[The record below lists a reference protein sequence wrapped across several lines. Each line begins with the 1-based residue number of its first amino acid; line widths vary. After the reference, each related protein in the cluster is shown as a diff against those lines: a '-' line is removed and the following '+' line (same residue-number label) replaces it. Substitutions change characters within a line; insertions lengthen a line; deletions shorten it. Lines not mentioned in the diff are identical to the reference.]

1 MDNYGSIPNGPQGPT
16 LTGLKMQYRDL
27 LLPLQERFWSHELT
41 CAPAIAG
48 TCYEDSPF
56 RLMYVGRAVNGW
68 EAKWLEGPIND
79 LVEQVF
85 AYDFKMASI
94 FENPNQNG
102 YNFNISGFWQLCK
115 EIMKLAGEEENWSD
129 KVLWSNLYKVAPYN
143 GGNPGN
149 KLIEKTIERC
159 IQILTYEIRLYRPTH
174 VVFIT
179 GDWWFDPSN
188 TFKAS
193 FAKKLGISVEHN
205 TDKSTV
211 IIGKGN
217 YEKSLGNVKMVVSKR
232 PEGLKGVTREKHAE
246 LIIDALGSLD

>member
-1 MDNYGSIPNGPQGPT
+1 MCI
-16 LTGLKMQYRDL
+16 RD
-27 LLPLQERFWSHELT
+27 R
-41 CAPAIAG
+41 
-48 TCYEDSPF
+48 
-56 RLMYVGRAVNGW
+56 
-68 EAKWLEGPIND
+68 
-79 LVEQVF
+79 
-85 AYDFKMASI
+85 
-94 FENPNQNG
+94 
-102 YNFNISGFWQLCK
+102 
-115 EIMKLAGEEENWSD
+115 
-129 KVLWSNLYKVAPYN
+129 
-143 GGNPGN
+143 
-149 KLIEKTIERC
+149 
-159 IQILTYEIRLYRPTH
+159 TH

>member
-68 EAKWLEGPIND
+68 EANWLEGSIND

-94 FENPNQNG
+94 SENPNQNG
-102 YNFNISGFWQLCK
+102 YNFNRSGFWQLCK
-115 EIMKLAGEEENWSD
+115 EIMRLVGEEVNWSD
-129 KVLWSNLYKVAPYN
+129 RILWSNLYKVAPYKE
-143 GGNPGN
+143 GNPDN
-149 KLIEKTIERC
+149 QLIKMTIEQC
-159 IQILTYEIRLYRPTH
+159 IQILTYELCFYRPTH
-174 VVFIT
+174 VVFVT
-179 GDWWFDPSN
+179 DDWWFDPSD
-188 TFKAS
+188 TFRVC
-193 FAKKLGISVEHN
+193 FAEKLNIPVEH
-205 TDKSTV
+205 KSESV
-211 IIGKGN
+211 IIGKGSYN
-217 YEKSLGNVKMVVSKR
+217 KTWGNIKIVVSKR

-246 LIIDALGSLD
+246 LIIDALRSLA